1 MQRQVAK
8 RQQISAQK
16 SSRPNIFKRAIDKL
30 ISYLSL
36 VKWILKVAQRPTPDQ
51 LKTTAKVT
59 LIMVL
64 VVGMYAFI
72 ISLIRYIVFMRS
84 TLVTLP
90 PPYNYI
96 LVGVIAGSCIGIGLF
111 VYLSLRRTVKSR
123 ERR

>member
-8 RQQISAQK
+8 RQQVATQR
-16 SSRPNIFKRAIDKL
+16 SSGTSIFRRAIDKL

-72 ISLIRYIVFMRS
+72 MSLIRYIVFMRG

-96 LVGVIAGSCIGIGLF
+96 LIGVIAGSCVGILLF